1 MAEREFL
8 FRDHPRL
15 FSESLRLVHI
25 WDTAFNSVLYFEN
38 HNTIKRSKYRMQAVS
53 FQDTSHTPRPC
64 WEEIVLFS
72 NQIQLRY
79 SKMLVSPTNCKI
91 IINISFTTVR

>member
-25 WDTAFNSVLYFEN
+25 WDTAFNSVLYLEN
-38 HNTIKRSKYRMQAVS
+38 HNTIKRSKYR
-53 FQDTSHTPRPC
+53 DTSHTPRPC